1 MSSSIP
7 DAIIARN
14 LNINGIVQGVGFRP
28 HVYQQARRFQLTGHI
43 SNTSSG
49 VCIHIEGSAES
60 LSRFRQSLSETLP
73 PLACILDI
81 TESSDTVQGFPDFS
95 IIQSRSDR
103 HPFTLI
109 SPDVSVCEDCLKEM
123 RDPADRRY
131 GYPFINCT
139 NCGPRYTIIED
150 IPYDRPFTSMKHFT
164 MCRECQAEYDDP
176 ANRRFHAQPN
186 ACPVC
191 GPKTSLCD
199 ANGYPVVCENPVTQ
213 AAQLLRQG
221 HIVAVKGLGGFH
233 LAVDALNAQAV
244 MRLRT
249 RKHREEKPLAIMV
262 AGIADITPYAFVTP
276 EEQTLLTSFHKPVVL
291 LKKKTPCLLPEA
303 VSPCNAWVGVMI
315 AYTPLHYLLLARG
328 PAVLVMTSA
337 NLSEEPI
344 AIDNADALKRLSGI
358 ADYFLLHNRDILLRG
373 DDSVLRH
380 AAGGVRMIRRSRGF
394 TPVPVLL
401 RQKTPPV
408 LACGGELKNTV
419 CLTRGNQAFLSQ
431 HIGDLENMASYDF
444 YRMTI
449 EHLKRILG
457 ITPEIVAFDLHPDYF
472 STRYAQEQSDVLCI
486 PVQHHHAHIVSCMAE
501 NRIDGPVI
509 GMAFDG
515 AGYGEDGAIW
525 GGELLIADECS
536 YRRAGHLAYMP
547 LPGGAAAVREP
558 WRMALAYLDAV
569 YGESMMDLSL
579 PVIRDIRTD
588 RLQFIRSMIAKNV
601 NCPKTSSMGRLFD
614 AIAAIAGIRYKT
626 SYEGQA
632 AIELEM
638 VADSASTDVYPF
650 EWTSDDGYRI
660 QPHPLIRAVVADIQ
674 GQTPLSTVSA
684 RFHNTVIRM
693 MAELCRKIRNDIGLN
708 RVALSGGVFQNV
720 TLLTGLIQTLSEDGF
735 HVFSHSLVPANDGGL
750 ALGQAV
756 SAAMRMQKHKKV

>member
-28 HVYQQARRFQLTGHI
+28 HVYQQARRFQLKGHI

-123 RDPADRRY
+123 LDPSDRRY

-164 MCRECQAEYDDP
+164 MCPECQAEYDDP
-176 ANRRFHAQPN
+176 SNRRFHAQPN

-191 GPKTSLCD
+191 GPMASLCD
-199 ANGYPVVCENPVTQ
+199 ANGYPIVCENPVTQ

-221 HIVAVKGLGGFH
+221 RIVAVKGLGGFH

-249 RKHREEKPLAIMV
+249 RKHREEKPLAVMV
-262 AGIADITPYAFVTP
+262 AGVADIEPYAFVASG
-276 EEQTLLTSFHKPVVL
+276 EQTLLTSFHKPVVL
-291 LKKKTPCLLPEA
+291 LKKKTPCPLPEA
-303 VSPCNAWVGVMI
+303 VSPHNACIGVMI
-315 AYTPLHYLLLARG
+315 AYTPLHYLLLAQG
-328 PAVLVMTSA
+328 PPVLVMTSA

-344 AIDNADALKRLSGI
+344 VIANADALKRLSGI
-358 ADYFLLHNRDILLRG
+358 ADYFLLHDRDILLRS

-380 AAGGVRMIRRSRGF
+380 ADGSVRMIRRSRGF

-419 CLTRGNQAFLSQ
+419 CLTRGDQAFLSQ
-431 HIGDLENMASYDF
+431 HIGDLENMAAYDF

-472 STRYAQEQSDVLCI
+472 STRYAREQPDVL
-486 PVQHHHAHIVSCMAE
+486 PVAVQHHHAHIVSCMAE
-501 NRIDGPVI
+501 NRIEGPVI
-509 GMAFDG
+509 GLAFDG
-515 AGYGEDGAIW
+515 AGYGEDGTIW
-525 GGELLIADECS
+525 GGEFMIADECG
-536 YRRAGHLAYMP
+536 YQRAGHLAYMP

-558 WRMALAYLDAV
+558 WRMATAYLDAV
-569 YGESMMDLSL
+569 YGESMMDLPL
-579 PVIRDIRTD
+579 PLIRDIGTD
-588 RLQFIRSMIAKNV
+588 KLRFIRSMIVRKV
-601 NCPKTSSMGRLFD
+601 NCPQTSSMGRLFD

-632 AIELEM
+632 AMELEM
-638 VADSASTDVYPF
+638 AVAPAVPDDYPF
-650 EWTSDDGYRI
+650 AWTSDGPYVI
-660 QPHPLIRAVVADIQ
+660 QPSALIRAVIADIQ
-674 GQTPLSTVSA
+674 DKTPLPVVSA
-684 RFHNTVIRM
+684 RFHNTVVRM
-693 MAELCRKIRNDIGLN
+693 TAELCRKIRGDSGIN

-720 TLLTGLIQTLSEDGF
+720 TVLSGLTRVLADDGF
-735 HVFSHSLVPANDGGL
+735 QVFSHSLLPANDGGL